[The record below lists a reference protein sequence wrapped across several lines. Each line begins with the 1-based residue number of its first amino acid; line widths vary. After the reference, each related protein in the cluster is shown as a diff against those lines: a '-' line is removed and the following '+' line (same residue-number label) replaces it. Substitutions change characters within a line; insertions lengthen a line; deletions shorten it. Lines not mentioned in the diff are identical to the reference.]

1 MYYHLLIMLVNMKYN
16 CSLLVRVSRFIK

>member
-1 MYYHLLIMLVNMKYN
+1 MLVNMKYN